1 MRYSEVAERVIAAVG
16 GVGNVSNAWHCMTRL
31 RFDLKD
37 AGKADLAAL
46 EAIPEVIG
54 TNVQNGELQVVVGT
68 EVEKYYEQLADQ
80 LGLADKAGD
89 ADGSGAKRGWVALAM
104 DTVSGV
110 FGPIVPAIAGA
121 GMIKGLMAGLAALGV
136 ISNKN
141 DTYLVIDMI
150 ASGVFTFLPFFVAA
164 SAAKIFKTNM
174 FMAVAI
180 AAAMQYPTMTAAAAA
195 KEISA
200 FMLFGIV
207 PVPVFNYAGTV
218 IPIIFSVFALSHI
231 YRWVDRV
238 LPRVLR
244 TVFTPTF
251 SLFIAGALALTVIGP
266 IGIFL
271 GNQLAAG
278 VAWLFATSPIL
289 AGIIFGA
296 TRPIA
301 VFTGLHHAETPIALQ
316 NFANR
321 GWDNLMPMMFMANM
335 AIAGATAAIYFKV
348 RNKDQ
353 KTVVASAAVSGLLG
367 ITEPA
372 LFGVLAKYRR
382 AFVAATIG
390 SAIASTF
397 FAVFGVRIYAY
408 ILSSIFSLP
417 AYVGP
422 YFPFALAGIA
432 IAISTS
438 FVLTL
443 LLVPAE
449 PAADAT
455 PVAEAAP
462 QGSGGAKGDQVE
474 LVAVARG
481 AFVPLEQ
488 VSDAVFAS
496 KTVGDGY
503 ALQPADGDVY
513 APVSGTVTVVFPTK
527 HAIGLKTD
535 DGVEVLVHLGIDTVS
550 LKGEGF
556 EVFCAPGDRVNPS
569 TRIARVDL
577 DSVRR
582 AGKDPVILVLVT
594 NLGKVSTVNEFDGA
608 DAALQ
613 RGDSVVSVSAA
624 V

>member
-1 MRYSEVAERVIAAVG
+1 MRYSEVAEKVIAAVG

-37 AGKADLAAL
+37 AGSMDMAAL

-68 EVEKYYEQLADQ
+68 EVEKYYEHLADK
-80 LGLADKAGD
+80 LGLADKSGNPDGAGH
-89 ADGSGAKRGWVALAM
+89 KRGWVALAM

-141 DTYLVIDMI
+141 DTYLVIDML

-200 FMLFGIV
+200 FMLFGVI

-251 SLFIAGALALTVIGP
+251 SLFIAGTLALTVIGP

-278 VAWLFATSPIL
+278 VAWLFAFSPIL
-289 AGIIFGA
+289 AGVIFGA

-301 VFTGLHHAETPIALQ
+301 IFTGLHHAETPIALQ
-316 NFANR
+316 NFANQ
-321 GWDNLMPMMFMANM
+321 GWDMLMPMMFMANM
-335 AIAGATAAIYFKV
+335 AIAGATAAVYFKV
-348 RNKDQ
+348 RGKDQ

-372 LFGVLAKYRR
+372 LFGVLSKYRR

-390 SAIASTF
+390 STLAATF
-397 FAVFGVRIYAY
+397 FAVTGVRIYAY

-422 YFPFALAGIA
+422 YFPFALTGIA
-432 IAISTS
+432 IAISSS

-443 LLVPAE
+443 FLVPAE
-449 PAADAT
+449 PPADESAG
-455 PVAEAAP
+455 VVEAAS
-462 QGSGGAKGDQVE
+462 QGVGTNGERVE

-481 AFVPLEQ
+481 AFVPLEE

-513 APVSGTVTVVFPTK
+513 APVSGTITVVFPTK

-550 LKGEGF
+550 LQGEGF
-556 EVFCAPGDRVNPS
+556 EVFCTPGDRVTPS
-569 TRIARVDL
+569 TLIARVDL
-577 DSVRR
+577 EAVRG

-594 NLGKVSTVNEFDGA
+594 NLGTVCTVGKFDNT
-608 DAALQ
+608 AALE

>member
-1 MRYSEVAERVIAAVG
+1 MRYSEVAEKVIAAVG
-16 GVGNVSNAWHCMTRL
+16 GVDNVSNAWHCMTRL

-37 AGKADLAAL
+37 GAKVDMAAL
-46 EAIPEVIG
+46 DGVPEVIG

-68 EVEKYYEQLADQ
+68 EVEKYYEPLADK
-80 LGLADKAGD
+80 LGLADKAGGGE
-89 ADGSGAKRGWVALAM
+89 AAGGKRGWVALAM

-141 DTYLVIDMI
+141 DTYLVIDML

-195 KEISA
+195 KEITA
-200 FMLFGIV
+200 FMLFGVI

-231 YRWVDRV
+231 YRWVDRI

-251 SLFIAGALALTVIGP
+251 SLFIAGTLALTVIGP

-278 VAWLFATSPIL
+278 VAWLFAFSPIL
-289 AGIIFGA
+289 AGVIFGA

-301 VFTGLHHAETPIALQ
+301 IFTGLHHAETPIALQ
-316 NFANR
+316 NFATQ
-321 GWDNLMPMMFMANM
+321 GWDMHMPMMFMANM
-335 AIAGATAAIYFKV
+335 AIAGATAAVYFKV
-348 RNKDQ
+348 RSKDQ

-372 LFGVLAKYRR
+372 LFGVLSKYRR

-390 SAIASTF
+390 STLAATF
-397 FAVFGVRIYAY
+397 FAVTGVRIYAY

-432 IAISTS
+432 IAISSS
-438 FVLTL
+438 FILTMF
-443 LLVPAE
+443 LVPAE
-449 PAADAT
+449 RPADESAVA
-455 PVAEAAP
+455 AEASAR
-462 QGSGGAKGDQVE
+462 GVKGERVE

-481 AFVPLEQ
+481 AFVPLEE

-527 HAIGLKTD
+527 HAIGLETD

-550 LKGEGF
+550 LQGEGF
-556 EVFCAPGDRVNPS
+556 EVFCAPGDRVDPS
-569 TRIARVDL
+569 TLIARVDL
-577 DSVRR
+577 DAVRG

-594 NLGKVSTVNEFDGA
+594 NLGKVSTVNEFEDT